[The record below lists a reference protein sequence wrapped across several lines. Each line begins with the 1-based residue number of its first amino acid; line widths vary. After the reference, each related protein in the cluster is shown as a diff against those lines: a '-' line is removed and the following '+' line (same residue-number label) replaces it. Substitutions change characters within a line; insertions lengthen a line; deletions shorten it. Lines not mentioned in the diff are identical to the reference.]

1 MTPSYS
7 DEYTTTYPDGFR
19 AGRPVTKKY
28 QEKRVMHPFVQAS
41 VTPQRYL
48 SRIDTFR
55 SDVAGQPAPGQEA
68 PIWANQ
74 IYTDEKNAC
83 LIKAYDKLKG
93 SISRAE
99 LGVGIA
105 EASESIS
112 LVNGRCVQL
121 ARAAV
126 ALRKGRLSD
135 VKRILREGVP
145 TPRKGFPPDTKVKK
159 LLAAGRPMASIW
171 LEYWMGWAPL
181 IGDIYASLEVAT
193 GPMPPVLIRGS
204 SGYQKTYKGSSGLPR
219 ELRSWDMDAFI
230 RVGLQADVEITNPNL
245 ALLNQFGLANPVS
258 IALAVVPFSF
268 MLEWFVNL
276 NQVVS
281 SYTDFLGFGLS
292 NQQTTVKYGAEGKAS
307 YIIYG
312 TPYYSGVAK
321 HVTFTRT
328 LDITTPKL
336 GFRRVNGL
344 STTRGATALSLLV
357 SILKH

>member
-1 MTPSYS
+1 MTPTYS
-7 DEYTTTYPDGFR
+7 DVYFTSYPDGFR
-19 AGRPVTKKY
+19 AGQPVTKRY
-28 QEKRVMHPFVQAS
+28 QEKRVMHPFVQEL
-41 VTPQRYL
+41 VTPQKYH
-48 SRIDTFR
+48 SRTDTFH
-55 SDVAGQPAPGQEA
+55 SDIPSQPVPGQEA
-68 PIWANQ
+68 PIWVNQ
-74 IYTDEKNAC
+74 IITDEQNAC

-105 EASESIS
+105 EASESIG
-112 LVNGRCVQL
+112 LVTKRCIQL

-126 ALRKGRLSD
+126 ALRKGYLRD
-135 VKRILREGVP
+135 VRRILLEGVP
-145 TPRKGFPPDTKVKK
+145 LPRKGFPPDTRVKK
-159 LLAAGRPMASIW
+159 MLAAGRPVGSIW

-193 GPMPPVLIRGS
+193 GPMPPVLIRGT
-204 SGYQKTYKGSSGLPR
+204 SGFQKPYKGSSGSPQ
-219 ELRSWDMDAFI
+219 ELRTWEMDAFI
-230 RVGLQADVEITNPNL
+230 RVGLQADVVITNPNL

-258 IALAVVPFSF
+258 VFIAVVPFSF

-292 NQQTTVKYGAEGKAS
+292 NQQTTIKCGAEGKAS
-307 YIIYG
+307 FVLYG
-312 TPYYSGVAK
+312 TPYYAGTAK
-321 HVTFTRT
+321 HVRFTRT